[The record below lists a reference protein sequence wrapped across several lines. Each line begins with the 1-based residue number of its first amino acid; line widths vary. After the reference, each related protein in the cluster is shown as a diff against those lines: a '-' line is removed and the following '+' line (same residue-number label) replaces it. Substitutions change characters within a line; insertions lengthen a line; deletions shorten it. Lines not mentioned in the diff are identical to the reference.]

1 MQQASRGNVKWPPVG
16 KGGSVDMRL
25 KLDPA
30 KEEKNGEH
38 SGQRSPM
45 ERHRDRGE
53 RALGE

>member
-38 SGQRSPM
+38 SGQRSHM